1 MQHKN
6 PQENPEKSL
15 KNPPE
20 KNEQKTLEYL
30 SGKAGNKEELDTEK
44 QTEAEQIK
52 FESVI
57 GRTEFTAEELAETA
71 EKDQQVLDLM
81 KHLAKQNAKKPLSK
95 KDLNKL
101 ESSLS

>member
-1 MQHKN
+1 MPHKN
-6 PQENPEKSL
+6 SPENP
-15 KNPPE
+15 KNSPE
-20 KNEQKTLEYL
+20 KNEQKSLEFL
-30 SGKAGNKEELDTEK
+30 SGKAANKEALDVEK

-95 KDLNKL
+95 KDLQKF
-101 ESSLS
+101 EDSLS

>member
-1 MQHKN
+1 MSLKN

-15 KNPPE
+15 KNSSE

-30 SGKAGNKEELDTEK
+30 SGKAANKEELDTEK

-57 GRTEFTAEELAETA
+57 GRTEFTAEELAETE

-81 KHLAKQNAKKPLSK
+81 KHLAEQNAKKPLSK
-95 KDLNKL
+95 KDLNKF
-101 ESSLS
+101 ESSL

>member
-1 MQHKN
+1 MPKH
-6 PQENPEKSL
+6 NPENSDKKLVSSAEKPQQKSL
-15 KNPPE
+15 E
-20 KNEQKTLEYL
+20 FL
-30 SGKAGNKEELDTEK
+30 SGKAANKEALDVEK

-95 KDLNKL
+95 KDLSDFEK
-101 ESSLS
+101 SL